1 MLLSFENF
9 GFKRKVENFP
19 FWKTFHYENIA
30 KVFRF
35 GELSGNFKTTN
46 CTIFFIGHT
55 EITEITESFLTKTT
69 KTLFDVCSSFGTFV
83 SSAMPLSLKA
93 SF

>member
-46 CTIFFIGHT
+46 CTILLIAKT
-55 EITEITESFLTKTT
+55 SKNAKKTKIFN
-69 KTLFDVCSSFGTFV
+69 KNHKNPF
-83 SSAMPLSLKA
+83 
-93 SF
+93 

>member
-9 GFKRKVENFP
+9 GFKRKVESFP

-35 GELSGNFKTTN
+35 GKLSGNFKTTN
-46 CTIFFIGHT
+46 
-55 EITEITESFLTKTT
+55 LW
-69 KTLFDVCSSFGTFV
+69 
-83 SSAMPLSLKA
+83 
-93 SF
+93 

>member
-19 FWKTFHYENIA
+19 FWETFHYENIA

-46 CTIFFIGHT
+46 CTIFLIAKIYGNN
-55 EITEITESFLTKTT
+55 EIRGNLFFYKNHFL
-69 KTLFDVCSSFGTFV
+69 
-83 SSAMPLSLKA
+83 
-93 SF
+93 

>member
-35 GELSGNFKTTN
+35 GKLSGNFKTTN
-46 CTIFFIGHT
+46 CTIFFNFENI
-55 EITEITESFLTKTT
+55 EKCEKDENF
-69 KTLFDVCSSFGTFV
+69 
-83 SSAMPLSLKA
+83 
-93 SF
+93 

>member
-9 GFKRKVENFP
+9 GFKRKVESFP
-19 FWKTFHYENIA
+19 FWKTFCFENIA

-46 CTIFFIGHT
+46 CTIFLISKT
-55 EITEITESFLTKTT
+55 SKNAKKTKIF
-69 KTLFDVCSSFGTFV
+69 KQK
-83 SSAMPLSLKA
+83 P
-93 SF
+93 

>member
-9 GFKRKVENFP
+9 GFKRKVESFP

-46 CTIFFIGHT
+46 CTIFFYRSHRNHRNHGMFFNKNR
-55 EITEITESFLTKTT
+55 ENPFFGLE
-69 KTLFDVCSSFGTFV
+69 TLLEFFV
-83 SSAMPLSLKA
+83 
-93 SF
+93 

>member
-9 GFKRKVENFP
+9 GFKRKVESFP

-35 GELSGNFKTTN
+35 GKLSRNFKTTN
-46 CTIFFIGHT
+46 CTNYHESFNCENCEKC
-55 EITEITESFLTKTT
+55 EITRKNFNKNHKNTLYEID
-69 KTLFDVCSSFGTFV
+69 TLARVF
-83 SSAMPLSLKA
+83 
-93 SF
+93 

>member
-9 GFKRKVENFP
+9 GFKRKVESFP

-35 GELSGNFKTTN
+35 GKLSGNFKTTN
-46 CTIFFIGHT
+46 CTIFFYFENIEKC
-55 EITEITESFLTKTT
+55 EITRN
-69 KTLFDVCSSFGTFV
+69 LFFNKNRENPF
-83 SSAMPLSLKA
+83 
-93 SF
+93 